1 LAPEVVR
8 AVVDALRSGMN
19 PRQAGEAAG
28 VSTQSAR
35 AAVRSPLGLDRRPRR

>member
-1 LAPEVVR
+1 LVVAGKKLAPEVVR

-28 VSTQSAR
+28 VS
-35 AAVRSPLGLDRRPRR
+35 